1 MRIRIPGNL
10 AAICQ
15 SAAAVDREIVQGFE
29 KLAVVPPLVPTPRAA
44 GMKHLAKKRGGDEA
58 KRHDERMKSARYKL
72 EAFIRDYFDMAEWK
86 ELCEAIKKQ
95 LGAKHV

>member
-1 MRIRIPGNL
+1 ML
-10 AAICQ
+10 AI
-15 SAAAVDREIVQGFE
+15 E
-29 KLAVVPPLVPTPRAA
+29 LAMGRT
-44 GMKHLAKKRGGDEA
+44 GD
-58 KRHDERMKSARYKL
+58 MGARYKL

>member
-1 MRIRIPGNL
+1 
-10 AAICQ
+10 
-15 SAAAVDREIVQGFE
+15 
-29 KLAVVPPLVPTPRAA
+29 
-44 GMKHLAKKRGGDEA
+44 
-58 KRHDERMKSARYKL
+58 MKSARYKL